1 MGRFAGRFVGRFVRG
16 FVGRFVGV
24 RGGVRGGSWGFVGG
38 LWDLEFSFVGSEI
51 FGKISASAALSS

>member
-1 MGRFAGRFVGRFVRG
+1 MGRLVGRFVGRFVRG

-24 RGGVRGGSWGFVGG
+24 RGGGVRGGSWGFVGG

-51 FGKISASAALSS
+51 SARGALSS